1 MLVELRFQNFRCFED
16 HAVPLRPCT
25 VVVGKNNAGK
35 STLVD
40 GLRLV
45 SVAASRYLNLGIND
59 PPGWSLLPR
68 REVGVSPSIEGMEF
82 NTTNIFHRYG
92 TAPAAVTAKFGSGA
106 SLKVYV
112 GPEGRTHAVL
122 FDPSG
127 TTIKTRARAKE
138 VLDERVEIMPQVA
151 PVERDESLLS
161 AEHIRRNLSSS
172 LAPRHFRNQ
181 IHLLRDRLPSFRA
194 LAEQTWH
201 GLQVREL
208 AVSGTSE
215 GKTLS
220 LLVRNDDY
228 VAEIATMGHGLQMWL
243 QTMWFLSRIDDGAT
257 VILDEP
263 DVYMHPDLQ
272 RRLIRHL
279 RQTRRQVV
287 VTSHS
292 VEIMSEVH
300 PEDILVL
307 DRQNPRSSFASSFP
321 AAQKVLDHV
330 GSAHNLQLA
339 RLWHAKRSLLVEGND
354 FRLLSDF
361 FDVLHPDD
369 KDGLAVIP
377 HMSIGGWNGFPYAI
391 GSSMFLRNAGGDQI
405 SVYCLLDSDYHTP
418 AQKAIR
424 RDQAHRSEVRLHIW
438 SRKEI
443 ENYLLDA
450 RVVQRAIEARA
461 AKRTHAPTLLEVQ
474 QQLDKIVA
482 GLHDEVFDGFSNEYL
497 LDDRKSGIGG
507 AIKATRAHLAA
518 HWTTPDSM
526 LTLVPG
532 KSALSQISRWAQD
545 EFGVSLN
552 ASLVA
557 RSFLAREVPAEV
569 SQVLTAITQGHQV
582 PVTTGSVT

>member
-25 VVVGKNNAGK
+25 VIVGKNNAGK

-45 SVAASRYLNLGIND
+45 SIAASRFLNLALHD
-59 PPGWSLLPR
+59 PPAWSSLPR

-82 NTTNIFHRYG
+82 NTANIFHRYG
-92 TAPAAVTAKFGSGA
+92 SPPAAVTATFESGV
-106 SLKVYV
+106 SLKIYV
-112 GPEGRTHAVL
+112 GPEGATHAVL
-122 FDPSG
+122 FDAAG
-127 TTIKTRARAKE
+127 AVIKTRARAKE
-138 VLDERVEIMPQVA
+138 VLAERVEIMPQVA
-151 PVERDESLLS
+151 PVEREEVLLS
-161 AEHIRRNLSSS
+161 ADYIRRNLSSA

-181 IHLLRDRLPSFRA
+181 INLLPDRLPQLRS

-201 GLQVREL
+201 GLQVRDI
-208 AVSGTSE
+208 AIGGSSGS
-215 GKTLS
+215 KSLS

-228 VAEIATMGHGLQMWL
+228 VAEISTMGHGLQMWL
-243 QTMWFLSRIDDGAT
+243 QTMWFLARIDEDAT

-292 VEIMSEVH
+292 VEIMSEVN

-307 DRQNPRSSFASSFP
+307 DRQNPRSSFASTFP
-321 AAQKVLDHV
+321 AAQKILDHV

-354 FRLLSDF
+354 FRLLSDI

-369 KDGLAVIP
+369 RDGLAVIP
-377 HMSIGGWNGFPYAI
+377 HMSIGGWTGFPYAV
-391 GSSMFLRNAGGDQI
+391 GSSMFLRNAGGDEI
-405 SVYCLLDSDYHTP
+405 SVYCVLDADYHTP
-418 AQKAIR
+418 TQKAAR
-424 RDQAHRSEVRLHIW
+424 RDQARRGDVRLHIW

-450 RVVQRAIEARA
+450 RVLQRAIEGRT
-461 AKRTHAPTLLEVQ
+461 AKRTKAPTLEEVGRE
-474 QQLDKIVA
+474 LDRIVESFYDTA
-482 GLHDEVFDGFSNEYL
+482 FDALSNEFL
-497 LDDRKSGIGG
+497 LDDRKSGIAG
-507 AIKATRAHLAA
+507 AMKAARAHLAA
-518 HWTTPDSM
+518 YWTTRD
-526 LTLVPG
+526 LKLHLVPG
-532 KSALSQISRWAQD
+532 KTALGLLARWAQD

-552 ASLVA
+552 ASLIA
-557 RSFLAREVPAEV
+557 RTFRPAEV
-569 SQVLTAITQGHQV
+569 PSEMKAVLGAIAGGTEL
-582 PVTTGSVT
+582 PATT